1 MDETEHMA
9 SKLQK
14 KEFDQ
19 KKMNQKKSMDMLH
32 GSLWNK
38 LLLFALPLAAS
49 SILQQLFNSVDT
61 AVVGRFASSQAL
73 AAVGSNGSLISLMIN
88 LFIGI
93 SLGAN
98 VIVARYIGQGTTER
112 VSTAVHT
119 AIVVAVL
126 SGFFVLIFGQF
137 IAAPVLLL
145 MGTPEDVIDLAELY
159 IRIIFIGMPLY
170 AAVVMKGGAVF
181 IEQMFHIDLH
191 LALLIFTLIVA
202 AYVITGGI
210 KGVLYTDALQAV
222 IMFACM
228 LFLLFWFYR
237 VMDMGF
243 IEANRKLTE
252 IAPLVPERFK
262 EVGHQGWTAM
272 PVTGSPQW
280 YTLVT
285 SLILGVGIGC
295 LAQPQLVVRF
305 MMVESTKQLNR
316 GVLIGCVFLIVTVG
330 AIYHV
335 GALSNLFFL
344 KTEGVVASEAI
355 KDMDKIIPLFIDR
368 AMPEWFSAVFML
380 CILSASM
387 STLSAQFH
395 TMGASFGA
403 DIFPKL
409 GHRKNANSTMGVRIG
424 VLCSILVSYII
435 CYTLSAGVI
444 ARGTALFM
452 GICAATFLP
461 AYFCSLFWKKA
472 TKEGALASLW
482 TGALASLFAMLF
494 LHKAEAG
501 AVGLCNMLSGR
512 DVLIDIYP
520 WFAIDPILFALP
532 LSTVAM
538 VLTSLI
544 TYKKQEI

>member
-1 MDETEHMA
+1 
-9 SKLQK
+9 
-14 KEFDQ
+14 
-19 KKMNQKKSMDMLH
+19 
-32 GSLWNK
+32 
-38 LLLFALPLAAS
+38 
-49 SILQQLFNSVDT
+49 
-61 AVVGRFASSQAL
+61 
-73 AAVGSNGSLISLMIN
+73 
-88 LFIGI
+88 
-93 SLGAN
+93 
-98 VIVARYIGQGTTER
+98 
-112 VSTAVHT
+112 
-119 AIVVAVL
+119 
-126 SGFFVLIFGQF
+126 
-137 IAAPVLLL
+137 
-145 MGTPEDVIDLAELY
+145 
-159 IRIIFIGMPLY
+159 
-170 AAVVMKGGAVF
+170 
-181 IEQMFHIDLH
+181 
-191 LALLIFTLIVA
+191 
-202 AYVITGGI
+202 
-210 KGVLYTDALQAV
+210 
-222 IMFACM
+222 
-228 LFLLFWFYR
+228 
-237 VMDMGF
+237 
-243 IEANRKLTE
+243 
-252 IAPLVPERFK
+252 
-262 EVGHQGWTAM
+262 M

-409 GHRKNANSTMGVRIG
+409 GHRQNANSTMGVRIG

>member
-1 MDETEHMA
+1 MST
-9 SKLQK
+9 L
-14 KEFDQ
+14 
-19 KKMNQKKSMDMLH
+19 
-32 GSLWNK
+32 
-38 LLLFALPLAAS
+38 
-49 SILQQLFNSVDT
+49 T
-61 AVVGRFASSQAL
+61 
-73 AAVGSNGSLISLMIN
+73 
-88 LFIGI
+88 
-93 SLGAN
+93 LG
-98 VIVARYIGQGTTER
+98 VIVIIYMFVLAWLGYFGYKQTKNASDYLLGGRKVNPIIMALSYGATFI
-112 VSTAVHT
+112 SAS
-119 AIVVAVL
+119 AIVGFGGVAAT
-126 SGFFVLIFGQF
+126 FGMGIQWLCLLNMFMGVVVAFILFGRRTRKIGEKYNARTFPQLLGLHYKSRPIQIF
-137 IAAPVLLL
+137 IATV
-145 MGTPEDVIDLAELY
+145 
-159 IRIIFIGMPLY
+159 IFIGMPLY

-181 IEQMFHIDLH
+181 IEQMFNVDYHF
-191 LALLIFTLIVA
+191 ALLIFTMIVA

-228 LFLLFWFYR
+228 LFLLFWFFR
-237 VMDMGF
+237 IMDMGF
-243 IEANRKLTE
+243 IEANQKLTE

-262 EVGHQGWTAM
+262 ELGHQGWTAM

-280 YTLVT
+280 YTLVS

-316 GVLIGCVFLIVTVG
+316 GVLIGCIFLIVTVG

-344 KTEGVVASEAI
+344 KTEGVVASEAV
-355 KDMDKIIPLFIDR
+355 KDMDKIIPLFINR
-368 AMPEWFSAVFML
+368 AMPEWFGAVFML

-409 GHRKNANSTMGVRIG
+409 GRNKNPNSTMGVRIG
-424 VLCSILVSYII
+424 VLCSILISYII
-435 CYTLSAGVI
+435 CYTLSAGII

-461 AYFCSLFWKKA
+461 GYFCSLFWKKT
-472 TKEGALASLW
+472 TKQGALVSLW
-482 TGALASLFAMLF
+482 VGALASLFAMLF

-501 AVGLCNMLSGR
+501 AVGLCNALFGKT
-512 DVLIDIYP
+512 VLIDVYP
-520 WFAIDPILFALP
+520 WYAIDPILFALP
-532 LSTVAM
+532 LSALSIYVI
-538 VLTSLI
+538 SLM
-544 TYKKQEI
+544 TWKKD

>member
-1 MDETEHMA
+1 MSTLTLGIVVIIYM
-9 SKLQK
+9 
-14 KEFDQ
+14 FI
-19 KKMNQKKSMDMLH
+19 
-32 GSLWNK
+32 
-38 LLLFALPLAAS
+38 LAW
-49 SILQQLFNSVDT
+49 
-61 AVVGRFASSQAL
+61 
-73 AAVGSNGSLISLMIN
+73 
-88 LFIGI
+88 
-93 SLGAN
+93 LG
-98 VIVARYIGQGTTER
+98 YIGYKQTKNASDYLLGGRKVNPVIMALSYGATFI
-112 VSTAVHT
+112 SAS
-119 AIVVAVL
+119 AIVGFGGVAATFGMGIQWLCLLNMFMGVVIA
-126 SGFFVLIFGQF
+126 FIIFGRNTRKLGEKYNARTFPQLLGLHYNSRAIQIF
-137 IAAPVLLL
+137 IAA
-145 MGTPEDVIDLAELY
+145 
-159 IRIIFIGMPLY
+159 IIFIGMPLY

-222 IMFACM
+222 IMF
-228 LFLLFWFYR
+228 
-237 VMDMGF
+237 
-243 IEANRKLTE
+243 E

-532 LSTVAM
+532 LSTIAM

-544 TYKKQEI
+544 TYKKQEIRRY